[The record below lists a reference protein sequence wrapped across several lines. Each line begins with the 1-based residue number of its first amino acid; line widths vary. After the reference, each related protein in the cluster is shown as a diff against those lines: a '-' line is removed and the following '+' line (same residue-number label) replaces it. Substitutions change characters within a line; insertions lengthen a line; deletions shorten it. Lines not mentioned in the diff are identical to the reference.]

1 MVKIE
6 RTPTPPASLAI
17 EKEKEENG
25 FSGSYNQEDVVDQ
38 LNKDF
43 HGKCYL
49 CEQDELQAIEIEHLK
64 PHHGGKYIDLKYDWN
79 NLFFSCSHCNS
90 VKNRLKYE
98 KDILDC
104 CVTDPETV
112 IHQALVNGQVVV
124 KPLLTTPEAQNTADL
139 VQDCFELRNT
149 TIRSLESQNKVTALK
164 RTMNLF
170 FKKLDELE
178 NEANHRTLRVVR
190 GMLSR
195 QYKFSG
201 FTRTYVRDNIGKYPD
216 LAPYVQL

>member
-17 EKEKEENG
+17 EKPKA
-25 FSGSYNQEDVVDQ
+25 SGKYNLEDVVTQ
-38 LNKDF
+38 LHTDA

-49 CEQDELQAIEIEHLK
+49 CEQDELQSIEVEHLV
-64 PHHGGKYIDLKYDWN
+64 PHHGDIDLKFDWN
-79 NLFFSCSHCNS
+79 NLFYSCAHCNS
-90 VKNRLKYE
+90 VKNRSQYE

-112 IHQALVNGQVVV
+112 IHQAFVNGEVVV
-124 KPLLTTPEAQNTADL
+124 TPLLETPEAQNTADL
-139 VQDCFELRNT
+139 VRDCFELRNT
-149 TIRSLESQNKVTALK
+149 AIRCLESQNKVNALK

-178 NEANHRTLRVVR
+178 KGTNRRTLRVVC
-190 GMLSR
+190 GMLNR

-201 FTRTYVRDNIGKYPD
+201 FTRAYVRDHLEKYPD
-216 LAPYVQL
+216 LASYVQL